1 MDATFKLTI
10 RQKRILARISPN
22 SNGHIL
28 HRNDFLITNKTMIT
42 EEAALNA
49 ITHYAGT
56 GEIQD
61 VLVPYFRQ
69 TGRWVG
75 DCRHWSKSTFRLASS
90 ILHQTVLPEV
100 RRTTVNAQGEA
111 VLCTSFHWRK
121 RRDVEI
127 PWFEV
132 RGAIRIKS
140 LEAISATNL
149 RSVGGDCYSCT
160 DGEVNF
166 PNLQRVGGDF
176 DFQST
181 VRLHAPCL
189 IEVEGSLMANH
200 FDMPNIESVG
210 NRFSGC
216 WSGDLYL
223 LKLRQVGGSLDIAG
237 PERIIAPVLKWVYY
251 DIILSYATTVFCA
264 NMLEEVGG
272 TLDARYASVFQAA
285 ALRDVGDSLH
295 TEAAPDFYR
304 PDFEDLVYWDMHPE
318 AKSRWKLR
326 ESVKRAMRSQ
336 QSMDI

>member
-1 MDATFKLTI
+1 MIFDQKL
-10 RQKRILARISPN
+10 AEAS
-22 SNGHIL
+22 
-28 HRNDFLITNKTMIT
+28 KTMIT
-42 EEAALNA
+42 EEIALSA
-49 ITHYAGT
+49 INNYART
-56 GEIQD
+56 GEIQS
-61 VLVPYFRQ
+61 VLVPFFRQ

-75 DCRHWSKSTFRLASS
+75 DCRNWTKSTYRMASS
-90 ILHQTVLPEV
+90 IMHGAVLPEN
-100 RRTTVNAQGEA
+100 RRTAVNELGEP
-111 VLCTSFHWRK
+111 VLLTSFVWRK

-127 PWFEV
+127 KWFEV
-132 RGAIRIKS
+132 RGSIRIKS

-200 FDMPNIESVG
+200 FDMPNLESVG

-237 PERIIAPVLKWVYY
+237 PEKLIAPALQWVCY
-251 DIILSYATTVFCA
+251 DVILSYTTTVFCA

-272 TLDARYASVFQAA
+272 SLEAGSATVFHAA
-285 ALRDVGDSLH
+285 ALRSVGDSLN

-304 PDFEDLVYWDMHPE
+304 PDFEELAQWEMHPD
-318 AKSRWKLR
+318 AKSRWERR
-326 ESVKRAMRSQ
+326 EAVKRAMRSQ

>member
-1 MDATFKLTI
+1 MTEKTILTSI
-10 RQKRILARISPN
+10 
-22 SNGHIL
+22 
-28 HRNDFLITNKTMIT
+28 
-42 EEAALNA
+42 E
-49 ITHYAGT
+49 HYART

-61 VLVPYFRQ
+61 ALVPFFRQ
-69 TGRWVG
+69 SGRWVG
-75 DCRHWSKSTFRLASS
+75 DSRNWEKSTFRWASS
-90 ILHQTVLPEV
+90 IMHQAVLPEV

-111 VLCTSFHWRK
+111 ILCTSFHWRK

-132 RGAIRIKS
+132 RGSIRIKS

-181 VRLHAPCL
+181 VRLHAACL

-200 FDMPNIESVG
+200 FDMPNLESVG

-223 LKLRQVGGSLDIAG
+223 PKLRQVGGSLDIAG
-237 PERIIAPVLKWVYY
+237 PERIIAPVLKWVCY
-251 DIILSYATTVFCA
+251 DIILGYGTTVFCA

-272 TLDARYASVFQAA
+272 SIDAQYARVFQAA
-285 ALRDVGDSLH
+285 ALRDVGDGLN
-295 TEAAPDFYR
+295 TESAPDFYR
-304 PDFEDLVYWDMHPE
+304 ADFEDLAFWEMHPD
-318 AKSRWKLR
+318 AQRRWRLR
-326 ESVKRAMRSQ
+326 GVVRAQMRD
-336 QSMDI
+336 MPTMEI